1 MEPIASL
8 SRRGFG
14 RCFKGYT
21 AVLRALKMRS
31 MRRGIWNSVLTGLE
45 RAQVSLTL
53 KVVRNVRSSLLARVL
68 DSIVEK
74 LRSALE
80 SRVSSMVFSV
90 GFPMAQRLSRIAQG
104 WGNQSAE
111 KWVRDLGFARFL
123 AVMSLN
129 SSSTESSI

>member
-1 MEPIASL
+1 
-8 SRRGFG
+8 
-14 RCFKGYT
+14 
-21 AVLRALKMRS
+21 
-31 MRRGIWNSVLTGLE
+31 
-45 RAQVSLTL
+45 
-53 KVVRNVRSSLLARVL
+53 L

-111 KWVRDLGFARFL
+111 KWVRDSGFARFL

-129 SSSTESSI
+129 SNSAGSHA